1 MYLKLRPQLML
12 GGAATPPRPCLGI
25 SPPVLQEVGSVWG
38 ESWKLLTPLL
48 ASLGAWGA
56 SWGRLG
62 DLFGVL
68 GAPWGGPG
76 RGLGTSWKALEGLG
90 RQKSK
95 ESKRSTFCLTPKCI
109 NNHEK
114 SFPKAFWSS
123 EGFLSMLLIALS

>member
-1 MYLKLRPQLML
+1 MYCKKTKFALKGDNAMSVKIAPGKDSSLNAGGGCRPPQ
-12 GGAATPPRPCLGI
+12 TCLGI

-76 RGLGTSWKALEGLG
+76 RGLGASWEALEGLG

-95 ESKRSTFCLTPKCI
+95 R
-109 NNHEK
+109 
-114 SFPKAFWSS
+114 
-123 EGFLSMLLIALS
+123 